1 MQITPLDDLTL
12 EQRLRRVEDCEAIRA
27 LKAFYAHCADAKYTN
42 DHRRKPQDEIDVLT
56 RQQVAVFTDDGV
68 WDGGPQFGLRRGREE
83 IYRHLRATG
92 WSFALHYFVSPAIE
106 LRGDAAHASWMLW
119 QPCTLTEG
127 NRAMLM
133 SAVTEDDY
141 VRTPEGWRMERMVF
155 KLKFITPVNESWS
168 ARRNAPLD
176 PWS

>member
-1 MQITPLDDLTL
+1 MQITSADGLTL
-12 EQRLRRVEDCEAIRA
+12 EQRLRRVEDYEAIRG
-27 LKAFYAHCADAKYTN
+27 LKAFYAHCADTKYTA
-42 DHRRKPQDEIDVLT
+42 DHQRKPQEEIDALT
-56 RQQVAVFTDDGV
+56 RRQVAVFTEDGI
-68 WDGGPQFGLRRGREE
+68 WDGGPQFGVRRGREE

-92 WSFALHYFVSPAIE
+92 WSFALHYFMSPAIDLHE
-106 LRGDAAHASWMLW
+106 DTAHASWMLW

-141 VRTPEGWRMERMVF
+141 IRTPDGWRMERMVF
-155 KLKFITPVNESWS
+155 TLKFITPANEPWS
-168 ARRNAPLD
+168 ARRNAPLA